1 MDKGQQNQVFIHS
14 SEKWSSIMFFFY
26 PLLLTEIVLTLFY
39 WMICQ
44 KLMLT
49 ELEMRVEKDWRKRVR
64 KNYRCI
70 SNGAGEMAFKLTM
83 KVREG
88 KNSANVEIH
97 VGKYLG

>member
-1 MDKGQQNQVFIHS
+1 M
-14 SEKWSSIMFFFY
+14 
-26 PLLLTEIVLTLFY
+26 
-39 WMICQ
+39 
-44 KLMLT
+44 
-49 ELEMRVEKDWRKRVR
+49 R
-64 KNYRCI
+64 KNYRYI